1 MEMAAVMGMIHEE
14 HREMIPHVKA
24 MRTTAELIGHTPHSV
39 VVARCQEAVQ
49 FLQHH
54 LLPHARAEEQFLF
67 PVVDRLESARMAS
80 ALMRWD
86 HTEIERLT
94 EELHSSWQKMMSD
107 RLLTDDVERHVREV
121 LLALHSLLVLHFAKE
136 DDVIVPLLESSI
148 TQEEADAIEHDMRVL
163 ERRLV

>member
-1 MEMAAVMGMIHEE
+1 MAAVMNRIHEE
-14 HREMIPHVKA
+14 HREMLPHVKA

-39 VVARCQEAVQ
+39 VVARCQEALQ

-54 LLPHARAEEQFLF
+54 VLPHARAEEQFMY
-67 PVVDRLESARMAS
+67 PVIDRLESARLGS

-86 HTEIERLT
+86 HAEIERLT
-94 EELHSSWQKMMSD
+94 DQLHTSWQKMMSD
-107 RLLTDDVERHVREV
+107 RLLTDDVERHVREI

-136 DDVIVPLLESSI
+136 DDVLVPLLEASI
-148 TQEEADAIEHDMRVL
+148 SQEEADALEHDMIVL